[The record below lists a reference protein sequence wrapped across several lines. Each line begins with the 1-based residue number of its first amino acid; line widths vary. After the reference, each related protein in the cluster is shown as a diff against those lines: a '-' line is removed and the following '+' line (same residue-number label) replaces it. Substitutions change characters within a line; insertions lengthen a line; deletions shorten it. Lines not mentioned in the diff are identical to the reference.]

1 MIKSLDN
8 RSEMANREIQQYS
21 FADYVLER
29 LQGCYWNG
37 VAEPR
42 RQTEVKRQEDRRAKL
57 RLRLWVVATG
67 GRRDGRRHG

>member
-1 MIKSLDN
+1 MNSLDN
-8 RSEMANREIQQYS
+8 RSEIAIREVHHYS
-21 FADYVLER
+21 FTDYVLER

-42 RQTEVKRQEDRRAKL
+42 RQAEVKRQEDRRAKL
-57 RLRLWVVATG
+57 RLKLWVVAKG